1 MSFLQPMLLAGLP
14 LIALPILIHLINQRR
29 FQTIRWGAMMFLLA
43 ANRMSRGYA
52 KLRQWL
58 ILLFRTLAI
67 AGLIVGVARPL
78 ASGWLGLTAGG
89 RPDTTIILLDR
100 SPSMRQQGEG
110 QVGTKLD
117 TGRQQLA
124 RALNMLG
131 SAKWVLIESTTNLPR
146 EIESPDVLTNL
157 PTTEPAS
164 ASADLPAMLQAARDY
179 IQANKSGRTE
189 VWICSD
195 IRANDWN
202 AESGRWATLRD
213 AFLELTQGVRF
224 HLLAYP
230 HAATGNVAVRVTNVR
245 RQQGSDSAE
254 LLVSLKLTREDENNP
269 KRERGTESNPRP
281 ERGSNASSQRDA
293 DDPSLTR
300 RVTLPISFEIE
311 GARSEITVEMSGSQF
326 ELNDHRI
333 SIERQKERGWGK
345 VSIPAD
351 ANSADNDFYFVFDR
365 PAVRQ
370 TIIVADDAN
379 AARPLQLSAAISPD
393 PAVRCAAEVLTV
405 DQLPTVE
412 WDQISLVLWQAAL
425 PDGPASDA
433 LQAFVDRGGQV
444 VFFPSQSVTSASF
457 AGASWQ
463 SWAETPDGI
472 AIETWRGDQDVL
484 AHTQSGAA
492 LPVGQLQI
500 RKHCGL
506 TGEHI
511 PLATLKGGVPLL
523 ARVTTN
529 RGGVYFCTTT
539 PAAGDS
545 SLAENGVVLYVLV
558 QRALATG
565 AAVLGNT
572 RQLVAGDVSGEQPT
586 AWQQLAGRSAALSTE
601 FAFHGGVYSAAERLL
616 ALNRTTAEDQA
627 AVLPDGRVAELFQG
641 LDFARVD
648 DKAGNLAA
656 LIQEI
661 WRLFLVAMMI
671 ALIVEAALCLPRL
684 RPSVANAPANDRWLA
699 GGVSPPVE
707 ANASDL
713 RTGGLTPPASHE
725 PILDRGRE

>member
-1 MSFLQPMLLAGLP
+1 MSFLQPILLAGLP

-110 QVGTKLD
+110 QIGTKLD
-117 TGRQQLA
+117 TGRHQLA
-124 RALNMLG
+124 RSLNMLG
-131 SAKWVLIESTTNLPR
+131 SAKWVLIESTTNTPR

-157 PTTEPAS
+157 PATEPAS

-224 HLLAYP
+224 HLLAYAQP
-230 HAATGNVAVRVTNVR
+230 GTGNLSLRITNVR
-245 RQQGSDSAE
+245 RQQSSDGAE
-254 LLVSLKLTREDENNP
+254 LLVSLKLSRE
-269 KRERGTESNPRP
+269 GVA
-281 ERGSNASSQRDA
+281 GDA
-293 DDPSLTR
+293 EKIS
-300 RVTLPISFEIE
+300 VPISFEIE
-311 GARSEITVEMSGSQF
+311 GARSEVTVEMTGSQI
-326 ELNDHRI
+326 ELKDHRI
-333 SIERQKERGWGK
+333 PIERQKDRGWGK

-351 ANSADNDFYFVFDR
+351 ENSADNDFYFVFDQ

-370 TIIVADDAN
+370 TIIVADDTN
-379 AARPLQLSAAISPD
+379 AARPLQLSAGISPD
-393 PAVRCAAEVLTV
+393 PAVKLAAEVLTV

-425 PDGPASDA
+425 PDGPAADA
-433 LQAFVDRGGQV
+433 IQAFVERGGQIL
-444 VFFPSQSVTSASF
+444 FFPTQDVTSTSF
-457 AGASWQ
+457 VGMSWQ
-463 SWAETPDGI
+463 SWNESPDGI
-472 AIETWRGDQDVL
+472 AIETWRVDQDLL
-484 AHTQSGAA
+484 ANTQSGAA
-492 LPVGQLQI
+492 LPVGQLQV

-506 TGEHI
+506 SGEHT
-511 PLATLKGGVPLL
+511 PLAALKGGAPLL

-529 RGGVYFCTTT
+529 RGGVYFCATT
-539 PAAGDS
+539 PAAADS

-558 QRALATG
+558 QRALALG
-565 AAVLGNT
+565 ASVLGNT

-586 AWQQLAGRSAALSTE
+586 AWQQLAGPPEALSTE
-601 FAFHGGVYSAAERLL
+601 FAFHGGVYSGGERLV
-616 ALNRTTAEDQA
+616 ALNRASTEDQA

-661 WRLFLVAMMI
+661 WRLFLVAMII
-671 ALIVEAALCLPRL
+671 ALIVEAALCLPRRQNVMPVTPAAFGEPDQIEMKNKDRQL
-684 RPSVANAPANDRWLA
+684 IAAN
-699 GGVSPPVE
+699 
-707 ANASDL
+707 
-713 RTGGLTPPASHE
+713 
-725 PILDRGRE
+725 

>member
-1 MSFLQPMLLAGLP
+1 MSFLQPLLLAGLP

-124 RALNMLG
+124 RSLSLLG

-146 EIESPDVLTNL
+146 EIESPDALMNL
-157 PTTEPAS
+157 PATEPAS

-189 VWICSD
+189 IWICSD

-254 LLVSLKLTREDENNP
+254 LLVSLKLTREDASPSNP
-269 KRERGTESNPRP
+269 KRERGPNST
-281 ERGSNASSQRDA
+281 
-293 DDPSLTR
+293 DDPSLTL
-300 RVTLPISFEIE
+300 RVTVPISFEIE
-311 GARSEITVEMSGSQF
+311 GARSEITVEMTGSQF
-326 ELNDHRI
+326 ELKDHRI
-333 SIERQKERGWGK
+333 PIERQKERGWGK

-351 ANSADNDFYFVFDR
+351 ANSADNDFYFVFDQ

-425 PDGPASDA
+425 PEGPASDA
-433 LQAFVDRGGQV
+433 VQAFVDRGGQV
-444 VFFPSQSVTSASF
+444 VFFPSQSVTSESF

-492 LPVGQLQI
+492 LPVGQLQV
-500 RKHCGL
+500 RKYCGL
-506 TGEHI
+506 SGEHI
-511 PLATLKGGVPLL
+511 PLATLKGGAPLL

-529 RGGVYFCTTT
+529 RGGVYFCATT

-558 QRALATG
+558 QRALASG

-586 AWQQLAGRSAALSTE
+586 AWQQLAGPPEAISTE

-627 AVLPDGRVAELFQG
+627 AVLPDRQVAELFQG

-684 RPSVANAPANDRWLA
+684 NPRVANAPANDRWRA

-707 ANASDL
+707 ANATDL

-725 PILDRGRE
+725 PILDRGRA

>member
-1 MSFLQPMLLAGLP
+1 MSFLQPMLLAALP

-124 RALNMLG
+124 RSLNMLG
-131 SAKWVLIESTTNLPR
+131 SAKWVLIESTTNTPR
-146 EIESPDVLTNL
+146 EIESPDVLMNL
-157 PTTEPAS
+157 PATEPAS

-179 IQANKSGRTE
+179 IQVNKSGRTE
-189 VWICSD
+189 VWMCSD

-202 AESGRWATLRD
+202 AESGRWTTLRD

-230 HAATGNVAVRVTNVR
+230 QAAVGNSAVRVTNVR

-254 LLVSLKLTREDENNP
+254 LLVSLKLIRE
-269 KRERGTESNPRP
+269 G
-281 ERGSNASSQRDA
+281 AA
-293 DDPSLTR
+293 DDAEKIA
-300 RVTLPISFEIE
+300 VPISFEIE
-311 GARSEITVEMSGSQF
+311 GARSEITVEMTGSQF
-326 ELNDHRI
+326 ELKDHRI
-333 SIERQKERGWGK
+333 PIERQKDRGWGK

-351 ANSADNDFYFVFDR
+351 ANSADNDFYFVFDQ

-370 TIIVADDAN
+370 TIIVADDTN

-393 PAVRCAAEVLTV
+393 PSLKFAAEVLTV
-405 DQLPTVE
+405 DQLPTVA
-412 WDQISLVLWQAAL
+412 WDQVSLVLWQAPL
-425 PDGPASDA
+425 PEGATADA
-433 LQAFVDRGGQV
+433 VQAFVDRGGQI
-444 VFFPSQSVTSASF
+444 VFFPTQGVTSASF

-463 SWAETPDGI
+463 SWVESPDGI
-472 AIETWRGDQDVL
+472 AIETWRGDQDL
-484 AHTQSGAA
+484 LSHTQSGAA
-492 LPVGQLQI
+492 LPVGQLQV

-506 TGEHI
+506 SGEHI
-511 PLATLKGGVPLL
+511 PLATLKGGAPLL

-539 PAAGDS
+539 PAAADS

-558 QRALATG
+558 QRALASG

-586 AWQQLAGRSAALSTE
+586 AWQQLAGPPEALSTE

-661 WRLFLVAMMI
+661 WRLFLVAMII
-671 ALIVEAALCLPRL
+671 ALIVEAALCLPKK
-684 RPSVANAPANDRWLA
+684 VTQA
-699 GGVSPPVE
+699 
-707 ANASDL
+707 AS
-713 RTGGLTPPASHE
+713 A
-725 PILDRGRE
+725 

>member
-1 MSFLQPMLLAGLP
+1 MSFLQPMLLAALP
-14 LIALPILIHLINQRR
+14 LVSLPILIHLINQRR

-124 RALNMLG
+124 RSLNMLG
-131 SAKWVLIESTTNLPR
+131 SAKWVLIESTTNTPR
-146 EIESPDVLTNL
+146 EIESPDVLMNL
-157 PTTEPAS
+157 PATEPAS

-189 VWICSD
+189 VWMCSD

-202 AESGRWATLRD
+202 AESGRWTTLRD

-230 HAATGNVAVRVTNVR
+230 QAAVGNSAVRVTNVR

-254 LLVSLKLTREDENNP
+254 LLVSLKLIRE
-269 KRERGTESNPRP
+269 G
-281 ERGSNASSQRDA
+281 AA
-293 DDPSLTR
+293 DDAEKIA
-300 RVTLPISFEIE
+300 VPISFEIE
-311 GARSEITVEMSGSQF
+311 GARSEITVEMTGSQF
-326 ELNDHRI
+326 ELKDHRI
-333 SIERQKERGWGK
+333 PIERQKDRGWGK

-351 ANSADNDFYFVFDR
+351 ANSADNDFYFVFDQ

-370 TIIVADDAN
+370 TIIVADDTN

-393 PAVRCAAEVLTV
+393 PSLKLAAEVLTV
-405 DQLPTVE
+405 DQLPTVA
-412 WDQISLVLWQAAL
+412 WDQISLVLWQAPL
-425 PDGPASDA
+425 PEGAAADA
-433 LQAFVDRGGQV
+433 VQAFVDRGGQI
-444 VFFPSQSVTSASF
+444 VFFPTQNVTSASF

-463 SWAETPDGI
+463 SWVESPDGI
-472 AIETWRGDQDVL
+472 AIETWRGDQDL
-484 AHTQSGAA
+484 LSHTQSGAA
-492 LPVGQLQI
+492 LPVGQLQV

-506 TGEHI
+506 SGEHI
-511 PLATLKGGVPLL
+511 PLATLKGGAPLL

-539 PAAGDS
+539 PAAADS

-558 QRALATG
+558 QRALASG

-586 AWQQLAGRSAALSTE
+586 AWQQLAGPPEALSTE

-661 WRLFLVAMMI
+661 WRLFLVAMI
-671 ALIVEAALCLPRL
+671 VALIVEAALCLPKK
-684 RPSVANAPANDRWLA
+684 VTQV
-699 GGVSPPVE
+699 VS
-707 ANASDL
+707 
-713 RTGGLTPPASHE
+713 G
-725 PILDRGRE
+725 

>member
-1 MSFLQPMLLAGLP
+1 MSFLQPMLLAALP

-110 QVGTKLD
+110 QSGTKLD
-117 TGRQQLA
+117 TGRHQLA
-124 RALNMLG
+124 RSLNMLG
-131 SAKWVLIESTTNLPR
+131 SAKWVLIESTTNTPR
-146 EIESPDVLTNL
+146 EIESPDALMNL
-157 PTTEPAS
+157 PATEPAS
-164 ASADLPAMLQAARDY
+164 ASADLPAMLQAAHDY

-189 VWICSD
+189 IWICSD

-230 HAATGNVAVRVTNVR
+230 QTATGNMSLRLTNVR
-245 RQQGSDSAE
+245 RQQASDSAE
-254 LLVSLKLTREDENNP
+254 LLVSLKLIREGVADDAE
-269 KRERGTESNPRP
+269 
-281 ERGSNASSQRDA
+281 NAS
-293 DDPSLTR
+293 
-300 RVTLPISFEIE
+300 VPISFEIE
-311 GARSEITVEMSGSQF
+311 GARSEITVEVTGSQF
-326 ELNDHRI
+326 DLKDHRI
-333 SIERQKERGWGK
+333 PIERSKERGWGR

-351 ANSADNDFYFVFDR
+351 ANSADNDFYFVFDQ

-379 AARPLQLSAAISPD
+379 AARPLQLTAAISPD
-393 PAVRCAAEVLTV
+393 PAVKNSAEVITP

-425 PDGPASDA
+425 PDGATADA
-433 LQAFVDRGGQV
+433 VQAFVDRGGQV
-444 VFFPSQSVTSASF
+444 IFFPTRGTTSTSF
-457 AGASWQ
+457 AGVSWQ
-463 SWAETPDGI
+463 EWTETPDGI
-472 AIETWRGDQDVL
+472 AVETWRGDQDL
-484 AHTQSGAA
+484 LSHTQSGAA
-492 LPVGQLQI
+492 LPVGSLGVF
-500 RKHCGL
+500 KHCGL
-506 TGEHI
+506 SGEVTA
-511 PLATLKGGVPLL
+511 LATLKDTSPLL

-539 PAAGDS
+539 PAAADS

-558 QRALATG
+558 QRALAVG
-565 AAVLGNT
+565 ASVLGNT

-586 AWQQLAGRSAALSTE
+586 AWQQLAGPPEAISTE
-601 FAFHGGVYSAAERLL
+601 FAFQGGVYSAAERLV
-616 ALNRTTAEDQA
+616 ALNRSASEDHA
-627 AVLPDGRVAELFQG
+627 TVLADARVTDLFQG
-641 LDFARVD
+641 LDFTRVD
-648 DKAGNLAA
+648 DKAGNLAS

-684 RPSVANAPANDRWLA
+684 NPQIVNAPTTDGWSTASASQSVNADR
-699 GGVSPPVE
+699 G
-707 ANASDL
+707 DQ
-713 RTGGLTPPASHE
+713 RTGDR
-725 PILDRGRE
+725 IVDRGRV

>member
-1 MSFLQPMLLAGLP
+1 MSFLQPMLLAALP

-67 AGLIVGVARPL
+67 AGLIFCVARPL

-124 RALNMLG
+124 RTLNMLG
-131 SAKWVLIESTTNLPR
+131 SSKWVLIESTSNLPR
-146 EIESPDVLTNL
+146 EIESPDTMLNL
-157 PTTEPAS
+157 SSTEPAS
-164 ASADLPAMLQAARDY
+164 SSADLPAMLQAAHDY
-179 IQANKSGRTE
+179 VKANKSGRTE
-189 VWICSD
+189 IWICSD

-202 AESGRWATLRD
+202 AESGRWATIRD

-230 HAATGNVAVRVTNVR
+230 QVPTGNVAVRVTNVR
-245 RQQGSDSAE
+245 RQQSSDSAE
-254 LLVSLKLTREDENNP
+254 LLVSLKLTREGEETNP
-269 KRERGTESNPRP
+269 KRERGAATTTAE
-281 ERGSNASSQRDA
+281 
-293 DDPSLTR
+293 DPSLTL
-300 RVTLPISFEIE
+300 RVSVPISFIIE
-311 GARSEITVEMSGSQF
+311 GARSEVTVEMTGSSF
-326 ELNDHRI
+326 ELKDHRI
-333 SIERQKERGWGK
+333 QIERSKDRGWGK

-351 ANSADNDFYFVFDR
+351 ANSADNDFYFVFDQ

-370 TIIVADDAN
+370 TIVVADDAN

-393 PAVRCAAEVLTV
+393 PAVKNTAEVITT

-412 WDQISLVLWQAAL
+412 WDNVSLLLWQAPL
-425 PDGPASDA
+425 PDGDAAASV
-433 LQAFVDRGGQV
+433 QAFVDRGGRV
-444 VFFPSQSVTSASF
+444 IFFPPQAVSSAEFS
-457 AGASWQ
+457 GATWQ
-463 SWAETPDGI
+463 AWTESPDGI
-472 AIETWRGDQDVL
+472 AIETWRGDQDLL

-492 LPVGQLQI
+492 LPVGALTI

-506 TGEHI
+506 SGEHT
-511 PLATLKGGVPLL
+511 PLATLKGGAPLL

-529 RGGVYFCTTT
+529 RGGVYFCATT
-539 PAAGDS
+539 PAMSDS

-558 QRALATG
+558 QRAISLG
-565 AAVLGNT
+565 ASVLGNT

-586 AWQQLAGRSAALSTE
+586 AWQQVAGPPEAISTE
-601 FAFHGGVYSAAERLL
+601 FAVHGGVYSAGERLL
-616 ALNRTTAEDQA
+616 ALNRAAAEDQA
-627 AVLPDGRVAELFQG
+627 SVLPDARVTELFHG

-671 ALIVEAALCLPRL
+671 ALIVEAALCLPRIQHTA
-684 RPSVANAPANDRWLA
+684 PVTQVAFAEPTQTEMKNKDRTLISA
-699 GGVSPPVE
+699 
-707 ANASDL
+707 DL
-713 RTGGLTPPASHE
+713 R
-725 PILDRGRE
+725 

>member
-1 MSFLQPMLLAGLP
+1 MSFLQPLLLAGLP
-14 LIALPILIHLINQRR
+14 LISLPILIHLINQRR

-117 TGRQQLA
+117 TGRHQLA
-124 RALNMLG
+124 RSLSMLG
-131 SAKWVLIESTTNLPR
+131 SAKWVLIESTTNTAR
-146 EIESPDVLTNL
+146 EIESPDELMNL
-157 PTTEPAS
+157 SATEPAS
-164 ASADLPAMLQAARDY
+164 ASADLPAMLQAAHDY

-189 VWICSD
+189 IWICSD

-224 HLLAYP
+224 HLLAYAQP
-230 HAATGNVAVRVTNVR
+230 AAGNMSLRVTNVR
-245 RQQGSDSAE
+245 RQQSSDGAE
-254 LLVSLKLTREDENNP
+254 LLVSLRLTREGVGDDAE
-269 KRERGTESNPRP
+269 K
-281 ERGSNASSQRDA
+281 ASI
-293 DDPSLTR
+293 
-300 RVTLPISFEIE
+300 PISFEIE
-311 GARSEITVEMSGSQF
+311 GARSEVTVEMSGSRF
-326 ELNDHRI
+326 ELKDHRI
-333 SIERQKERGWGK
+333 PIERQKDRGWGK

-351 ANSADNDFYFVFDR
+351 ANSADNDFYFVFDQ

-379 AARPLQLSAAISPD
+379 AARPLQLSAAIAPD
-393 PAVRCAAEVLTV
+393 PALKLAAEVLTV

-412 WDQISLVLWQAAL
+412 WDQVSLVLWQAPL
-425 PDGPASDA
+425 PDGPAADA
-433 LQAFVDRGGQV
+433 NQAFVDRGGQV
-444 VFFPSQSVTSASF
+444 VFFPTQGVTSTAF
-457 AGASWQ
+457 AGVSWQ
-463 SWAETPDGI
+463 SWIESPDGI
-472 AIETWRGDQDVL
+472 AIETWRGDQDLL

-492 LPVGQLQI
+492 LPVGQLQV

-506 TGEHI
+506 SGEHI
-511 PLATLKGGVPLL
+511 PLATLKGGAPLL

-529 RGGVYFCTTT
+529 RGGVYFCATT
-539 PAAGDS
+539 PAMSDS

-558 QRALATG
+558 QRALALG

-572 RQLVAGDVSGEQPT
+572 RQLISGDVSGEQPT
-586 AWQQLAGRSAALSTE
+586 AWQQVAGPPEALSTE
-601 FAFHGGVYSAAERLL
+601 FAFHGGVYSAGERLL
-616 ALNRTTAEDQA
+616 ALNRASAEDQA
-627 AVLPDGRVAELFQG
+627 AVLADGRVAELFQG

-661 WRLFLVAMMI
+661 WRLFLVAMII
-671 ALIVEAALCLPRL
+671 ALIVEAALCLPRIQHI
-684 RPSVANAPANDRWLA
+684 
-699 GGVSPPVE
+699 PPVTQVAFAE
-707 ANASDL
+707 PTPKETQIKDRTLISADL
-713 RTGGLTPPASHE
+713 R
-725 PILDRGRE
+725 

>member
-1 MSFLQPMLLAGLP
+1 MSFLQPVLLAALP
-14 LIALPILIHLINQRR
+14 LIALPILIHLVNQRR

-124 RALNMLG
+124 RSLNMLG

-146 EIESPDVLTNL
+146 EIESPDVLMNL
-157 PTTEPAS
+157 PATEPAS

-189 VWICSD
+189 VWMCSD

-202 AESGRWATLRD
+202 AESGRWASLRD
-213 AFLELTQGVRF
+213 AFLELPQGVRF

-230 HAATGNVAVRVTNVR
+230 QTTTDNLAVRVTNVR
-245 RQQGSDSAE
+245 RVQGSDSGE
-254 LLVSLKLTREDENNP
+254 LLVSLKLTREGETSAEV
-269 KRERGTESNPRP
+269 K
-281 ERGSNASSQRDA
+281 ASV
-293 DDPSLTR
+293 P
-300 RVTLPISFEIE
+300 VTFEIE
-311 GARSEITVEMSGSQF
+311 GARSEVTVEMIGSTF
-326 ELNDHRI
+326 ELKDHRI
-333 SIERQKERGWGK
+333 PIERSKERGWAK

-351 ANSADNDFYFVFDR
+351 ANSADNDFYFVFDQ

-370 TIIVADDAN
+370 SIIVADDPN
-379 AARPLQLSAAISPD
+379 AARPLQLAAAISPD
-393 PAVRCAAEVLTV
+393 PAVKNSAEVITS
-405 DQLPTVE
+405 DQLSTVE
-412 WDQISLVLWQAAL
+412 WDQVSLVLWQAAL
-425 PDGPASDA
+425 PDGANADA
-433 LQAFVDRGGQV
+433 VQAFVDRGGEV
-444 VFFPSQSVTSASF
+444 IFFPTQGVTSTSF
-457 AGASWQ
+457 VGVSWQ
-463 SWAETPDGI
+463 EWIETPDGI
-472 AIETWRGDQDVL
+472 AVETWRGDQDL
-484 AHTQSGAA
+484 LSHTQSGAA
-492 LPVGQLQI
+492 LPVGSLEVF
-500 RKHCGL
+500 KHCGL
-506 TGEHI
+506 TGEVTS
-511 PLATLKGGVPLL
+511 LATLKGGRPLL

-539 PAAGDS
+539 PTATDS

-558 QRALATG
+558 QRALAIG
-565 AAVLGNT
+565 ASVLGNT

-586 AWQQLAGRSAALSTE
+586 AWQQLAGPPEALSTE
-601 FAFHGGVYSAAERLL
+601 FAFHGGVYAASERLV
-616 ALNRTTAEDQA
+616 ALNRSASEDQA
-627 AVLPDGRVAELFQG
+627 AVLADPRVTELFQG

-648 DKAGNLAA
+648 DKAGNLSA

-661 WRLFLVAMMI
+661 WRLFLVAMIM
-671 ALIVEAALCLPRL
+671 ALIVEAALCLPRIQHVAPVSQVAFAEPAQTEMKNRD
-684 RPSVANAPANDRWLA
+684 RPLIPAN
-699 GGVSPPVE
+699 
-707 ANASDL
+707 L
-713 RTGGLTPPASHE
+713 R
-725 PILDRGRE
+725 

>member
-1 MSFLQPMLLAGLP
+1 MSFLQPMLLAALP
-14 LIALPILIHLINQRR
+14 LISLPILIHLINQRR

-67 AGLIVGVARPL
+67 AGLIIGVARPL

-110 QVGTKLD
+110 QSGTKLD

-124 RALNMLG
+124 RSLNMLG
-131 SAKWVLIESTTNLPR
+131 SAKWVLIESTTNTPR
-146 EIESPDVLTNL
+146 DIESPDALMNL
-157 PTTEPAS
+157 PATEPAS
-164 ASADLPAMLQAARDY
+164 ASADLPAMLQAALEY
-179 IQANKSGRTE
+179 VKANKSGRTE
-189 VWICSD
+189 IWICSD

-230 HAATGNVAVRVTNVR
+230 QAAVGNSAVRVTNVR

-254 LLVSLKLTREDENNP
+254 LLVSLKLTREDEP
-269 KRERGTESNPRP
+269 VGRISNPSLD
-281 ERGSNASSQRDA
+281 GSQGSSMNEKNGLENRSTSDTVKR
-293 DDPSLTR
+293 S
-300 RVTLPISFEIE
+300 VPISFEIE
-311 GARSEITVEMSGSQF
+311 GARSEITVEMTGSQF
-326 ELNDHRI
+326 ELKDHRI
-333 SIERQKERGWGK
+333 PIERSKDRGWGK

-351 ANSADNDFYFVFDR
+351 ANSADNDFYFVFDQ

-379 AARPLQLSAAISPD
+379 AARPLQLAAAISPD
-393 PAVRCAAEVLTV
+393 PALKLSAEVLTL

-412 WDQISLVLWQAAL
+412 WDQVSLVLWQAAL
-425 PDGPASDA
+425 PDGPTADA
-433 LQAFVDRGGQV
+433 VQAFVDRGGQV
-444 VFFPSQSVTSASF
+444 VFFPPPSPNSDAF
-457 AGASWQ
+457 AGVSWQ
-463 SWAETPDGI
+463 AWIESPDGI
-472 AIETWRGDQDVL
+472 AVETWRGDQDL
-484 AHTQSGAA
+484 LSHTQSGAA
-492 LPVGQLQI
+492 LPVGSLQI
-500 RKHCGL
+500 RKHCTL
-506 TGEHI
+506 SGEHTA
-511 PLATLKGGVPLL
+511 LATLKGGTPLL

-529 RGGVYFCTTT
+529 RGGVYFCATT
-539 PAAGDS
+539 PAAADS

-558 QRALATG
+558 QRALALG
-565 AAVLGNT
+565 ASVLGNT

-586 AWQQLAGRSAALSTE
+586 AWQQLAGPPEAISTE
-601 FAFHGGVYSAAERLL
+601 FAFQGGVYSAGERLV
-616 ALNRTTAEDQA
+616 ALNRSASEDQA
-627 AVLPDGRVAELFQG
+627 AVLADPRVADLFQG

-671 ALIVEAALCLPRL
+671 ALIVEAALCLPRIA
-684 RPSVANAPANDRWLA
+684 PTVATAQPAFAEPIQKEVKTKDRTLITA
-699 GGVSPPVE
+699 
-707 ANASDL
+707 DL
-713 RTGGLTPPASHE
+713 R
-725 PILDRGRE
+725 

>member
-1 MSFLQPMLLAGLP
+1 MSFLQPMLLAALP

-124 RALNMLG
+124 RSLNMLG

-146 EIESPDVLTNL
+146 EIESPDALLNL
-157 PTTEPAS
+157 PATEPAS

-189 VWICSD
+189 VWMCSD

-202 AESGRWATLRD
+202 AESGRWTTLRD

-230 HAATGNVAVRVTNVR
+230 QAAVGNSAVRVTNVR

-254 LLVSLKLTREDENNP
+254 LLVSLKLIRE
-269 KRERGTESNPRP
+269 GV
-281 ERGSNASSQRDA
+281 A
-293 DDPSLTR
+293 DDAEKIAVP
-300 RVTLPISFEIE
+300 VSFEIE
-311 GARSEITVEMSGSQF
+311 GARSETTVEMTGSQF
-326 ELNDHRI
+326 ELKDHRI
-333 SIERQKERGWGK
+333 PIERSKDRGWGK

-351 ANSADNDFYFVFDR
+351 ANSADNDFYFVFDQ

-370 TIIVADDAN
+370 TIIVADDTN
-379 AARPLQLSAAISPD
+379 AARPLQLSASISPD
-393 PAVRCAAEVLTV
+393 PAVKLAAEVLTT
-405 DQLPTVE
+405 DQLPTVA
-412 WDQISLVLWQAAL
+412 WDQVSLVLWQAPL
-425 PDGPASDA
+425 PEGAAADA
-433 LQAFVDRGGQV
+433 VQAFVDRGGQV
-444 VFFPSQSVTSASF
+444 VFFPTQGITSTSF

-463 SWAETPDGI
+463 SWVESPDGI
-472 AIETWRGDQDVL
+472 AIETWRGDQDL
-484 AHTQSGAA
+484 LSHTQSGAA
-492 LPVGQLQI
+492 LPVGSLQV
-500 RKHCGL
+500 RKHCVL
-506 TGEHI
+506 SGEHI
-511 PLATLKGGVPLL
+511 ALATLKGGTPLL

-539 PAAGDS
+539 PAAADS

-558 QRALATG
+558 QRALASG

-586 AWQQLAGRSAALSTE
+586 AWQQLAGPPEALSTE
-601 FAFHGGVYSAAERLL
+601 FAFHGGVYSGGERLL
-616 ALNRTTAEDQA
+616 ALNRTTAEDQS
-627 AVLPDGRVAELFQG
+627 AVLPDGRVADLFQG

-661 WRLFLVAMMI
+661 WRLFLVAMII
-671 ALIVEAALCLPRL
+671 ALIVEAALCLPR
-684 RPSVANAPANDRWLA
+684 VASTVAASQPAFTESSQNELKTKDRTLMTA
-699 GGVSPPVE
+699 
-707 ANASDL
+707 DL
-713 RTGGLTPPASHE
+713 R
-725 PILDRGRE
+725 

>member
-1 MSFLQPMLLAGLP
+1 MSFLQPLLLAALP

-29 FQTIRWGAMMFLLA
+29 FQTIRWGAMMFLLT

-117 TGRQQLA
+117 TGRHQLA
-124 RALNMLG
+124 RSLSLLG
-131 SAKWVLIESTTNLPR
+131 SAKWVLIESTTNTPR
-146 EIESPDVLTNL
+146 EIESPDVLLNL
-157 PTTEPAS
+157 PATEPAS
-164 ASADLPAMLQAARDY
+164 SSADLPAMLQAARDY

-195 IRANDWN
+195 IRANDWS

-213 AFLELTQGVRF
+213 AFLELTQSVRF

-230 HAATGNVAVRVTNVR
+230 QAASGNMSLRVTNVR
-245 RQQGSDSAE
+245 RQQGSDGAE
-254 LLVSLKLTREDENNP
+254 LLVSLKLTREDGGQTSP
-269 KRERGTESNPRP
+269 TRQRGVDST
-281 ERGSNASSQRDA
+281 
-293 DDPSLTR
+293 DDPSLALR
-300 RVTLPISFEIE
+300 ASVPISFEIE
-311 GARSEITVEMSGSQF
+311 GARSEVTVEMSGAQF
-326 ELNDHRI
+326 ELKDHRI
-333 SIERQKERGWGK
+333 PIERQKDRGWGK

-351 ANSADNDFYFVFDR
+351 ANSADNDFYFVFDQ

-393 PAVRCAAEVLTV
+393 PALKLAAEVLTA
-405 DQLPTVE
+405 DQLSTVE
-412 WDQISLVLWQAAL
+412 WDQVSLVLWQAPL
-425 PDGPASDA
+425 PDGPAADA
-433 LQAFVDRGGQV
+433 IQAFVDRGGQI
-444 VFFPSQSVTSASF
+444 VFFPTQGLTSTVF
-457 AGASWQ
+457 VGVSWQ
-463 SWAETPDGI
+463 SWIESPDGI
-472 AIETWRGDQDVL
+472 TIETWRGDQDLL

-492 LPVGQLQI
+492 LPVGQLQV

-511 PLATLKGGVPLL
+511 PLATLKGGTPLL

-539 PAAGDS
+539 PAMSDS

-558 QRALATG
+558 QRALALG

-572 RQLVAGDVSGEQPT
+572 RQLVSGDVSGEQPT
-586 AWQQLAGRSAALSTE
+586 AWQQVAGPPEALSTE
-601 FAFHGGVYSAAERLL
+601 FAFHGGVYSAGERLL
-616 ALNRTTAEDQA
+616 ALNRGSAEDQA
-627 AVLPDGRVAELFQG
+627 AVLADGRVAELFQG

-661 WRLFLVAMMI
+661 WRLFLVAMII
-671 ALIVEAALCLPRL
+671 ALIVEAALCLPKN
-684 RPSVANAPANDRWLA
+684 VTQV
-699 GGVSPPVE
+699 VS
-707 ANASDL
+707 A
-713 RTGGLTPPASHE
+713 
-725 PILDRGRE
+725 

>member
-1 MSFLQPMLLAGLP
+1 MSFLQPILLAGLP

-67 AGLIVGVARPL
+67 AGLIFGVARPL

-124 RALNMLG
+124 RSLNMLG

-146 EIESPDVLTNL
+146 EIESPDVLLNL
-157 PTTEPAS
+157 PATEPAS

-189 VWICSD
+189 IWMCSD

-230 HAATGNVAVRVTNVR
+230 QAATGNISVRVTNVR
-245 RQQGSDSAE
+245 RQQGGDGAE
-254 LLVSLKLTREDENNP
+254 LLVSLKLIREGSESNP
-269 KRERGTESNPRP
+269 KRERGAESKR
-281 ERGSNASSQRDA
+281 ERGAEST
-293 DDPSLTR
+293 DDPSLTL
-300 RVTLPISFEIE
+300 RVTVPVSFEIE
-311 GARSEITVEMSGSQF
+311 GARSQISVEMTGSTF
-326 ELNDHRI
+326 ELKDHRI
-333 SIERQKERGWGK
+333 PIERSKDRGWGK

-351 ANSADNDFYFVFDR
+351 ANSADNDFYFVFDQ

-379 AARPLQLSAAISPD
+379 AARPLQLSASISPD
-393 PAVRCAAEVLTV
+393 PSVRCSAEVLTT

-412 WDQISLVLWQAAL
+412 WDQVSLVLWQAPL
-425 PDGPASDA
+425 PDGPAADA
-433 LQAFVDRGGQV
+433 VQAFVDRGGQV
-444 VFFPSQSVTSASF
+444 VFFPAQGITSASF

-463 SWAETPDGI
+463 SWIETPDGL
-472 AIETWRGDQDVL
+472 AIETWRFDQDL
-484 AHTQSGAA
+484 LSHTQSGAA
-492 LPVGQLQI
+492 LPVGQLQV

-506 TGEHI
+506 SGEHI
-511 PLATLKGGVPLL
+511 PLATLKGGTPLL

-539 PAAGDS
+539 PAVGDS

-558 QRALATG
+558 QRALASG

-586 AWQQLAGRSAALSTE
+586 AWQQLAGPPEALSTE
-601 FAFHGGVYSAAERLL
+601 FAFQGGVYSAAERLL

-627 AVLPDGRVAELFQG
+627 AVLPDERVTELFRG

-661 WRLFLVAMMI
+661 WRLFLVAMII
-671 ALIVEAALCLPRL
+671 ALIVEAALCLPK
-684 RPSVANAPANDRWLA
+684 PQVSTNAALA
-699 GGVSPPVE
+699 VNQE
-707 ANASDL
+707 A
-713 RTGGLTPPASHE
+713 P
-725 PILDRGRE
+725 

>member
-1 MSFLQPMLLAGLP
+1 MSFLQPILLAALP
-14 LIALPILIHLINQRR
+14 LISLPILIHLINQRR

-58 ILLFRTLAI
+58 IMLFRMLAI

-89 RPDTTIILLDR
+89 RADTTMILLDR

-124 RALNMLG
+124 RSLNMLG
-131 SAKWVLIESTTNLPR
+131 SAKWVLIENTTNIPH
-146 EIESPDVLTNL
+146 EIESPDTLLNL
-157 PTTEPAS
+157 PATEPAS
-164 ASADLPAMLQAARDY
+164 ASADLPTMLQAALDY
-179 IQANKSGRTE
+179 IKANKSGRTE
-189 VWICSD
+189 IWICSD

-213 AFLELTQGVRF
+213 AFLELPQGVRF

-230 HAATGNVAVRVTNVR
+230 QASSENLAVRVTNVR
-245 RQQGSDSAE
+245 RQQGTDSAE
-254 LLVSLKLTREDENNP
+254 LLVSLKLTREGEAGTNP
-269 KRERGTESNPRP
+269 TRERGPS
-281 ERGSNASSQRDA
+281 ASE
-293 DDPSLTR
+293 DPSVAL
-300 RVTLPISFEIE
+300 RVSVPVSFEIE
-311 GARSEITVEMSGSQF
+311 GARSEITVEMTGPTF
-326 ELNDHRI
+326 ELKDHRI
-333 SIERQKERGWGK
+333 PIERSKERGWAK

-351 ANSADNDFYFVFDR
+351 ANSADNDFYFVFDQ

-370 TIIVADDAN
+370 TIIVADDPN
-379 AARPLQLSAAISPD
+379 AARPLQLAAAISPD
-393 PAVRCAAEVLTV
+393 PAVKNSAEVITT

-425 PDGPASDA
+425 PDGAAADA
-433 LQAFVDRGGQV
+433 VQTFVDRGGQV
-444 VFFPSQSVTSASF
+444 IFFPTQGATSASF
-457 AGASWQ
+457 AGVSWQ
-463 SWAETPDGI
+463 AWTETPDGI
-472 AIETWRGDQDVL
+472 AVETWRGDQDLL

-492 LPVGQLQI
+492 LPVGSLGVF
-500 RKHCGL
+500 KHCGL
-506 TGEHI
+506 SGEI
-511 PLATLKGGVPLL
+511 TALATLKDTSPLL

-539 PAAGDS
+539 PAAADS

-558 QRALATG
+558 QRALAVG
-565 AAVLGNT
+565 ASVLGNT

-586 AWQQLAGRSAALSTE
+586 AWQQLAGPPEAISTE
-601 FAFHGGVYSAAERLL
+601 FAFHGGVYSAGERLV
-616 ALNRTTAEDQA
+616 AMNRAASEDQA
-627 AVLPDGRVAELFQG
+627 AVLADPRVAELFQG

-684 RPSVANAPANDRWLA
+684 RPTVATAPENDRWQA
-699 GGVSPPVE
+699 GGVSPPVGT
-707 ANASDL
+707 NAGDK
-713 RTGGLTPPASHE
+713 RTGGLTPAASQQ
-725 PILDRGRE
+725 PVLDRGRA